1 MTELLYHI
9 ELKSLHTFRT
19 PAYAQSMVVM
29 KKTED
34 FEEIR
39 KLPAFEEGP
48 LLILGG
54 GSNMLFTR
62 DWPGLI
68 IKNELRGISVFR
80 ESEDEVWVRAKAG
93 ESWHGLVLW
102 AVERNLGGIENLSLI
117 PGCCGAA
124 PMQNIGAYGVEL
136 KEVFDH
142 LEAIELSSG
151 KIVRFTNDECKFG
164 YRESIF
170 KHEARNRFLISAI
183 VLRLQKNPVLKLQ
196 YGDIRTSL
204 QELGIDKP
212 GVKEVSEAVIRIRRS
227 KLPDPAELGNAGSF
241 FKNPV
246 IATSHAQKLL
256 QEFPEMPTYP
266 GSDPLLTKVPAGWLI
281 EQCGWKGKRMGQC
294 GAHARQAL
302 VIVNYGEATGT
313 EILELSQQIRIS
325 VLNRF
330 GIAIEP
336 EVNVF

>member
-1 MTELLYHI
+1 MTELLHHI
-9 ELKSLHTFRT
+9 ELKPLHTFRT
-19 PAYAQSMVVM
+19 AAYARSMVVL
-29 KKTED
+29 KNIED

-68 IKNELRGISVFR
+68 IKNELRGISIVR
-80 ESEDEVWVRAKAG
+80 ESADEVWVRAEAG

-196 YGDIRTSL
+196 YGDIRASL

-266 GSDPLLTKVPAGWLI
+266 GPDPLLTKVPAGWLI

-313 EILELSQQIRIS
+313 EILELSQQIRTS

-330 GIAIEP
+330 GIEIEP

>member
-1 MTELLYHI
+1 
-9 ELKSLHTFRT
+9 
-19 PAYAQSMVVM
+19 
-29 KKTED
+29 
-34 FEEIR
+34 
-39 KLPAFEEGP
+39 
-48 LLILGG
+48 
-54 GSNMLFTR
+54 
-62 DWPGLI
+62 
-68 IKNELRGISVFR
+68 
-80 ESEDEVWVRAKAG
+80 
-93 ESWHGLVLW
+93 
-102 AVERNLGGIENLSLI
+102 
-117 PGCCGAA
+117 
-124 PMQNIGAYGVEL
+124 MQNIGAYGVEL

-196 YGDIRTSL
+196 YGDIRASL

-266 GSDPLLTKVPAGWLI
+266 GPDPSLTKVPAGWLI
-281 EQCGWKGKRMGQC
+281 EQCDWKGKRMGQC

-313 EILELSQQIRIS
+313 EILELSQQIRTS

-330 GIAIEP
+330 GIEIEP